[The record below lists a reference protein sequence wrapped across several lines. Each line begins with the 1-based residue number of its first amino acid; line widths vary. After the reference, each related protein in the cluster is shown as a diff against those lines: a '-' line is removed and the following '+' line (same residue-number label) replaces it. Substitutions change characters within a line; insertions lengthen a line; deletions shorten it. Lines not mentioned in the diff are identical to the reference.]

1 MEVLIV
7 EDNKDDL
14 DLVTLSLE
22 RADRGINVTA
32 AESIS
37 HARDTL
43 AEQEFDIALLDLS
56 LPDSFGLSTIKELQ
70 RANDSLPI
78 IVLSGEDNQNTA
90 LAAARLGVE
99 DFVNKGDYIGAPFVR
114 TLRYAIERKRSEQRL
129 REMADFDQ
137 LTRLANRQNFN
148 KQLLKAI
155 GHAERSGEVM
165 GLLFI
170 DLNEFKAVNDTLGHH
185 AGDQLLS
192 QVAARLKGAVRSNDL
207 VGRLGGDEF
216 CILAETL
223 NSPLDAEIVAA
234 KVMASLKAPFQ
245 LSGHTVNIGAS
256 IGISMFPHDADD
268 AEELLT
274 RADMAMY
281 EAKRSGRNRM
291 LFYSDELNQHAN
303 ARNRKLRELT
313 RAIDQEDFE
322 VHYQAKVNTGTH
334 ELVGLEALVR
344 WRHPERGLVL
354 PAEFIPFAE
363 EHNLVAEIDDI
374 VMRRVATDL
383 VTWEEQNFDLVPV
396 SVNVSA
402 SYVLRNN
409 LYESIVEIVGAT
421 GVDPNYLEFE
431 LTESVLKAE
440 YEETRVALERINR
453 LGIKIWLNDF
463 GTGYSTLSYLN
474 EFPLDGI
481 CIAASFVHS
490 LGQRRTRAIVRS
502 IVTLAESLELGVAA
516 VGVEDAEQLD
526 NLRQLGCDR
535 AQGHFYGRPMAIDA
549 LKERFLVDR
558 QGTVTSIM
566 RAMPLEN
573 MLGAAQ

>member
-1 MEVLIV
+1 MEVLVV

-14 DLVTLSLE
+14 DLVTMSLQ

-32 AESIS
+32 ANSIS
-37 HARDTL
+37 HARATL
-43 AEQEFDIALLDLS
+43 AEQDFDIALLDLS

-78 IVLSGEDNQNTA
+78 IVLSGDDNQNTA

-148 KQLLKAI
+148 RQLLKAI
-155 GHAERSGEVM
+155 GHAERSDEVM

-223 NSPLDAEIVAA
+223 KSPLDAEIVAA

-245 LSGHTVNIGAS
+245 LSGHVVNIGAS
-256 IGISMFPHDADD
+256 IGIAMFPHDADD

-274 RADMAMY
+274 RADLAMY
-281 EAKRSGRNRM
+281 EAKRTGRSRL
-291 LFYSDELNQHAN
+291 LFYSEELNQHAN
-303 ARNRKLRELT
+303 ARNRKLRQLT
-313 RAIDQEDFE
+313 QAIEHEAFE
-322 VHYQAKVNTGTH
+322 VHYQAKVNSNSH

-363 EHNLVAEIDDI
+363 EHNLVANIDDI

-383 VTWEEQNFDLVPV
+383 VAWEEQNFDLVPV

-402 SYVLRNN
+402 SYVLQKN
-409 LYESIVEIVGAT
+409 LYESIAELVGET

-431 LTESVLKAE
+431 LTESVLRAE

-490 LGQRRTRAIVRS
+490 LSHRRTRAIVRS
-502 IVTLAESLELGVAA
+502 IVTLAESLDLGVAA
-516 VGVEDAEQLD
+516 VGVEDAEQLET
-526 NLRQLGCDR
+526 LRALGCDR
-535 AQGHFYGRPMAIDA
+535 AQGHFYGQPMAIDA

-566 RAMPLEN
+566 RAMPLEH
-573 MLGAAQ
+573 MLGGAQ